1 VAEYG
6 ERRLEEGGKPHIA
19 ILSTRTFGH
28 TTAQCTAQPHIFST
42 YKPERPSPF
51 PRTADS
57 TPLWK
62 AVRASSAAPGYFPTL
77 QLAGASHL
85 DGAVVAN
92 NPAQLALLETDL
104 LWPARPLCCLFSV
117 GTGRVLQHSRAGMGA
132 GLGEAVSAAW
142 AGLADTETTHHLL
155 RHQLPGK
162 EYWRLSP
169 ALQPE
174 NILRIDEVDEGKL
187 EHMMQ
192 DARRSIERNDRMLGH
207 LAERLKEH
215 STL

>member
-1 VAEYG
+1 MRYFV
-6 ERRLEEGGKPHIA
+6 LHIT
-19 ILSTRTFGH
+19 LCNHF
-28 TTAQCTAQPHIFST
+28 
-42 YKPERPSPF
+42 Y
-51 PRTADS
+51 
-57 TPLWK
+57 L
-62 AVRASSAAPGYFPTL
+62 TL

-92 NPAQLALLETDL
+92 NPAQIALLETDL

-174 NILRIDEVDEGKL
+174 VNVFQSLTSYMFFVWF
-187 EHMMQ
+187 
-192 DARRSIERNDRMLGH
+192 RRTYSV
-207 LAERLKEH
+207 
-215 STL
+215 